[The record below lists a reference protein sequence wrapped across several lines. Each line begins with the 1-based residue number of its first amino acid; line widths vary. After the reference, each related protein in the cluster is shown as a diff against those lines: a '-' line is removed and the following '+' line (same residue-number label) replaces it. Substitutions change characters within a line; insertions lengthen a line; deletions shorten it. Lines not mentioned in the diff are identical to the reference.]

1 MLLMESIKISSGKRN
16 PGALFAKAAW
26 KTVCKG
32 HEASNTSEVKAKSY
46 SSPTIWSATV
56 TIRTKYLQFL
66 GNLHQP
72 SKAAAVGER
81 KTRYCPLDVYMAHC
95 GRLEG

>member
-1 MLLMESIKISSGKRN
+1 MEN
-16 PGALFAKAAW
+16 CLQ
-26 KTVCKG
+26 T
-32 HEASNTSEVKAKSY
+32 ASNTSEVKAKSY

-72 SKAAAVGER
+72 SKAAVVEER
-81 KTRYCPLDVYMAHC
+81 KTRYCPLDVYVAHC